1 MDGTKKGDRFRTGAK
16 NHAECMCMK
25 QIKILLFV
33 SVVGFLLSSC
43 VTARKVNYMQ
53 EPDRH
58 IPSYADTLSFE
69 DYQLRIGD
77 RLYVYVYSL
86 DEKIQQM
93 YNAGGSNAAQMRQQM
108 GSGSMYGSYDLYTYL
123 IDEEGNIDF
132 PTIGKQF
139 VQGKTTREVKLQLEE
154 ELSKLLQEIP
164 GYATI
169 SVEVNIVNRSFSVIG
184 AQSGRY
190 TINKEKMTIFEALAL
205 IGDLSEFNS
214 RKEIKLVREK
224 NGVTTIKT
232 FDARSE
238 DIVNSEYYYIEPN
251 DIIYIRQIPGYSFGI
266 NHVTTVIGVTAA
278 TISFGVFIYSI
289 VQTGINHVNKYYGK
303 EAAK

>member
-1 MDGTKKGDRFRTGAK
+1 MKKLLY
-16 NHAECMCMK
+16 
-25 QIKILLFV
+25 ILL
-33 SVVGFLLSSC
+33 VGFLLSSC

-53 EPDRH
+53 KPDKQ

-69 DYQLRIGD
+69 EYQLRIGD

-86 DEKIQQM
+86 DEKIMQM
-93 YNAGGSNAAQMRQQM
+93 YNAGGTNSSQMRQQM
-108 GSGSMYGSYDLYTYL
+108 GGGNLSGSYDLYTYL
-123 IDEEGNIDF
+123 VDEEGNIDF
-132 PTIGKQF
+132 PTIGKVY
-139 VQGKTTREVKLQLEE
+139 VQNMTSREVKHVLEE
-154 ELSKLLQEIP
+154 QLGTLLKEIP
-164 GYATI
+164 GYSTI
-169 SVEVNIVNRSFSVIG
+169 SVEVNIVNRSFSIIG

-190 TINKEKMTIFEALAL
+190 PINKDKMTIFEALAMA
-205 IGDLSEFNS
+205 GDLGEFNS

-289 VQTGINHVNKYYGK
+289 VQTGINHVNKYHGK
-303 EAAK
+303 K

>member
-1 MDGTKKGDRFRTGAK
+1 MR
-16 NHAECMCMK
+16 
-25 QIKILLFV
+25 KIQNILFLAL
-33 SVVGFLLSSC
+33 VGFLLSSC

-53 EPDRH
+53 EPDRY

-69 DYQLRIGD
+69 DYVLRIGD
-77 RLYVYVYSL
+77 RLYVYVYST
-86 DEKIQQM
+86 DENVQKM
-93 YNAGGSNAAQMRQQM
+93 YNAGGANSAQMRQQM
-108 GSGSMYGSYDLYTYL
+108 GNGALGGSYDLYTYL

-132 PTIGKQF
+132 PTIGKIY
-139 VQGKTTREVKLQLEE
+139 VQGMTTRDMKHKLEE
-154 ELSKLLQEIP
+154 ELGTLLKEIP
-164 GYATI
+164 GYSTI
-169 SVEVNIVNRSFSVIG
+169 SVEVNIVNRSFSIIG

-190 TINKEKMTIFEALAL
+190 MINKEKMTIFEALAL
-205 IGDLSEFNS
+205 AGDLGEFNS

-232 FDARSE
+232 FDARSK
-238 DIVNSEYYYIEPN
+238 DLVNSEYYYIEPN

-266 NHVTTVIGVTAA
+266 NHVTTAIGVTAA

-303 EAAK
+303 QSSSSTEGGAQ

>member
-1 MDGTKKGDRFRTGAK
+1 M
-16 NHAECMCMK
+16 
-25 QIKILLFV
+25 I
-33 SVVGFLLSSC
+33 VGFLLSSC

-53 EPDRH
+53 DPDRH

-77 RLYVYVYSL
+77 RIYVYVYSL
-86 DEKIQQM
+86 DEKTQKM

-108 GSGSMYGSYDLYTYL
+108 GYGSMSGSYELYTYL
-123 IDEEGNIDF
+123 VDEEGNIDF
-132 PTIGKQF
+132 PTIGK
-139 VQGKTTREVKLQLEE
+139 VQVLGLTTREVKHKLEE
-154 ELSKLLQEIP
+154 ELSTLLRELP
-164 GYATI
+164 GYSTI
-169 SVEVNIVNRSFSVIG
+169 SVEVNIMNRSFSIIG

-190 TINKEKMTIFEALAL
+190 TINKEKMTIFEALAMA
-205 IGDLSEFNS
+205 GDLGEFNS

-232 FDARSE
+232 FDVRSK

-266 NHVTTVIGVTAA
+266 NHVTSVISVTAA
-278 TISFGVFIYSI
+278 TISFGVFVYSI
-289 VQTGINHVNKYYGK
+289 VQTGISHVNKYYGNK
-303 EAAK
+303 GEGGAE

>member
-1 MDGTKKGDRFRTGAK
+1 MKK
-16 NHAECMCMK
+16 
-25 QIKILLFV
+25 IKHILFLA
-33 SVVGFLLSSC
+33 VVVASLASC

-53 EPDRH
+53 KPDKE
-58 IPSYADTLSFE
+58 IPSYADTLRFE

-77 RLYVYVYSL
+77 RMYIYVYSL
-86 DEKIQQM
+86 NEEIMKM
-93 YNAGGSNAAQMRQQM
+93 YNSGGTNVSQMRQQM
-108 GSGSMYGSYDLYTYL
+108 GNMSGNMYGSYDLYTYL
-123 IDEEGNIDF
+123 VDDDGFIDF
-132 PTIGKQF
+132 PTIGKIF
-139 VQGKTTREVKLQLEE
+139 VRGMTTREVKHILER
-154 ELSKLLQEIP
+154 ELSTLLQALP
-164 GYATI
+164 GGYSTI
-169 SVEVNIVNRSFSVIG
+169 SVEVNIVNRSFSIIG

-190 TINKEKMTIFEALAL
+190 MINKEKMTIFEALAMA
-205 IGDLSEFNS
+205 GDLREFNS

-232 FDARSE
+232 FDVRSE

-251 DIIYIRQIPGYSFGI
+251 DIIYIRQIPGYSFGV

-303 EAAK
+303 GAGK

>member
-1 MDGTKKGDRFRTGAK
+1 MKKLLY
-16 NHAECMCMK
+16 
-25 QIKILLFV
+25 ILL
-33 SVVGFLLSSC
+33 VGFLLSSC

-53 EPDRH
+53 KPDKQ

-69 DYQLRIGD
+69 EYQLRIGD

-86 DEKIQQM
+86 DEKIMQM
-93 YNAGGSNAAQMRQQM
+93 YNAGGANSSQMRQQM
-108 GSGSMYGSYDLYTYL
+108 GGGNLSGSYDLYTYL
-123 IDEEGNIDF
+123 VDEDGTIDF
-132 PTIGKQF
+132 PTIGKVY
-139 VQGKTTREVKLQLEE
+139 VQNMNSREVKQVLED
-154 ELSKLLQEIP
+154 ELSKLLKEIP
-164 GYATI
+164 GYSTI
-169 SVEVNIVNRSFSVIG
+169 SVEVNIVNRSFSIIG

-190 TINKEKMTIFEALAL
+190 PINKDKMTIFEALAMA
-205 IGDLSEFNS
+205 GDLGEFNS

-238 DIVNSEYYYIEPN
+238 DIINSEYYYIEPN

-289 VQTGINHVNKYYGK
+289 VQTGINHVNKYHGK
-303 EAAK
+303 K

>member
-1 MDGTKKGDRFRTGAK
+1 MKK
-16 NHAECMCMK
+16 
-25 QIKILLFV
+25 LFYIFI
-33 SVVGFLLSSC
+33 VGLALSSC

-53 EPDRH
+53 KPDNQ
-58 IPSYADTLSFE
+58 IPSYADTLSYE
-69 DYQLRIGD
+69 DYVLRIGD

-86 DEKIQQM
+86 NEDVQKM
-93 YNAGGSNAAQMRQQM
+93 YNAGGANSSQMRQQM
-108 GSGSMYGSYDLYTYL
+108 GNGGGMYGSYDLYTYL
-123 IDEEGNIDF
+123 VDEEGNIDF
-132 PTIGKQF
+132 PTIGKIP
-139 VQGKTTREVKLQLEE
+139 VQGKTTREVKLKLEQ
-154 ELSKLLQEIP
+154 ELGALLQEIP
-164 GYATI
+164 GYSMV
-169 SVEVNIVNRSFSVIG
+169 SVEVNIVNRSFSIIG
-184 AQSGRY
+184 AKSGRY
-190 TINKEKMTIFEALAL
+190 QINKEKMTIFEALAMA
-205 IGDLSEFNS
+205 GDLGEFNS

-251 DIIYIRQIPGYSFGI
+251 DIIYIRQIPGYSFGV

-303 EAAK
+303 GGSK

>member
-1 MDGTKKGDRFRTGAK
+1 M
-16 NHAECMCMK
+16 
-25 QIKILLFV
+25 IKLRNILFLAI
-33 SVVGFLLSSC
+33 VGFALASC

-53 EPDRH
+53 KPDKQ
-58 IPSYADTLSFE
+58 IPAYADTLSFE
-69 DYQLRIGD
+69 DYVLRIGD

-86 DEKIQQM
+86 NEEVMKM
-93 YNAGGSNAAQMRQQM
+93 YNAGGTNASQMRQQM
-108 GSGSMYGSYDLYTYL
+108 GQGGGMYGSYDLYTYL
-123 IDEEGNIDF
+123 VDEEGNIDF
-132 PTIGKQF
+132 PTIGKVY
-139 VQGKTTREVKLQLEE
+139 VQGKTTREVKHTLEN
-154 ELSKLLQEIP
+154 ELRTLVKEMP
-164 GYATI
+164 GYSTI
-169 SVEVNIVNRSFSVIG
+169 SLEVNVVNRSFSVIG

-190 TINKEKMTIFEALAL
+190 TINKEKMTIFEALAMA
-205 IGDLSEFNS
+205 GDLGEFNS

-278 TISFGVFIYSI
+278 TISFGVLIYTV
-289 VQTGINHVNKYYGK
+289 VQTGINHVNKHYGK
-303 EAAK
+303 GK

>member
-1 MDGTKKGDRFRTGAK
+1 MR
-16 NHAECMCMK
+16 
-25 QIKILLFV
+25 KIQNILFLAL
-33 SVVGFLLSSC
+33 VGFLLSSC

-53 EPDRH
+53 EPDRY

-69 DYQLRIGD
+69 DYVLRIGD
-77 RLYVYVYSL
+77 RLYVYVYST
-86 DEKIQQM
+86 DENVQKM
-93 YNAGGSNAAQMRQQM
+93 YNSGGANSAQMRQQM
-108 GSGSMYGSYDLYTYL
+108 GNGALGGSYDLYTYL

-132 PTIGKQF
+132 PTIGKIY
-139 VQGKTTREVKLQLEE
+139 VQGMTTRDVKHKLED
-154 ELSKLLQEIP
+154 ELGTLLKEIP
-164 GYATI
+164 GYSTI
-169 SVEVNIVNRSFSVIG
+169 SVEVNIVNRSFSIIG

-190 TINKEKMTIFEALAL
+190 MINKEKMTIFEALAL
-205 IGDLSEFNS
+205 AGDLGEFNS

-232 FDARSE
+232 FDARSK
-238 DIVNSEYYYIEPN
+238 DLVNSEYYYIEPN

-266 NHVTTVIGVTAA
+266 NHVTTAIGVTAA

-303 EAAK
+303 QSSSSTEGGAQ